1 MKWKNEGGKSP
12 DHRAEERLLRA
23 GGQKAF
29 QTRPEAKAAL
39 DDSAKRK
46 DRNRGGKTDY
56 YKGPGWNRKY
66 RCDQSHKAKRTQAK
80 TTKLLLPQNGER
92 PPHSTASGKILLMNQ
107 EPNRLQVQRRL
118 PKDLSHEGRG
128 RDGSLTEPGVLPK
141 RYVPSPRRQRGPFPR
156 GSWKCVSQC
165 VFNSIKCTPHNKH
178 THSRTC
184 RTLSLPSRSLQP
196 SEGVTIS
203 NAKETN

>member
-1 MKWKNEGGKSP
+1 MKGGSALITGQRRDYLEQAGRKRSRQDRKLRQLWMTQP
-12 DHRAEERLLRA
+12 RERTETEEER
-23 GGQKAF
+23 
-29 QTRPEAKAAL
+29 QT
-39 DDSAKRK
+39 
-46 DRNRGGKTDY
+46 
-56 YKGPGWNRKY
+56 
-66 RCDQSHKAKRTQAK
+66 
-80 TTKLLLPQNGER
+80 TTKDQDGTESTGVTRVTRQKGHRPR
-92 PPHSTASGKILLMNQ
+92 PPNSCSLKTGSAPPHTASGKFLLMNQ

-141 RYVPSPRRQRGPFPR
+141 RYVPSLGRQRGPFPR

-165 VFNSIKCTPHNKH
+165 VFNSIKCTPRNRH